1 MNEGE
6 TIYTYIYEYRR
17 SLKNPFG
24 YNLFHEYTNIHLFRP
39 KFFLINGVN
48 LSRRKGKEEEK
59 KRKEKKLILKE
70 DERKKNSILNLILKF
85 LNKKNDSI
93 YYIELSLG

>member
-48 LSRRKGKEEEK
+48 LSR
-59 KRKEKKLILKE
+59 
-70 DERKKNSILNLILKF
+70 
-85 LNKKNDSI
+85 
-93 YYIELSLG
+93 

>member
-48 LSRRKGKEEEK
+48 LSRWKETGEEKRKGK
-59 KRKEKKLILKE
+59 
-70 DERKKNSILNLILKF
+70 KF
-85 LNKKNDSI
+85 
-93 YYIELSLG
+93 